1 MSVSVGLEQARL
13 LGAKGELFHRA
24 PTHQSART
32 CHNSHSRLPT
42 PLRAATLRSADL
54 DMNLV
59 AWIVQLAG
67 VRCSLET
74 PDDSTTAI
82 LAEPRLQNGQMH
94 WAVRATRIRAP
105 DRDRCDHVCVGPN
118 DDCRIA
124 MRIVEPDERH
134 LAALIIAQALRVNP
148 EETLTFDEVEALGL
162 R

>member
-1 MSVSVGLEQARL
+1 MGDGHRRPSPGEIRRDDAAWLSRVAHEASRGVGGIPVERL
-13 LGAKGELFHRA
+13 G
-24 PTHQSART
+24 
-32 CHNSHSRLPT
+32 
-42 PLRAATLRSADL
+42 AATLRAADL

-118 DDCRIA
+118 DDRRMA
-124 MRIVEPDERH
+124 MRISEPDERH
-134 LAALIIAQALRVNP
+134 LAALIVAQALRVDP